1 MRTGAAREIKR
12 EGGPG
17 VIARAA
23 ALVLAVLVL
32 GACAS
37 SSAPAPQLTP
47 VAISDFKMIAGKWSG
62 HLVGLASAR
71 DDGDWV
77 DMMIREDGT
86 YEYGISR
93 TIGVMAGKG
102 TFTLQDGK
110 LLMAGDRGQGSLSL
124 LEGGGTRV
132 LRGSGVVRGM
142 PLTGDLRPAR

>member
-1 MRTGAAREIKR
+1 MKR

-17 VIARAA
+17 VTARAA
-23 ALVLAVLVL
+23 ALVLAMLVL
-32 GACAS
+32 GACA

-47 VAISDFKMIAGKWSG
+47 VAISDFKAIAGKWSG
-62 HLVGLASAR
+62 RLVGLASAR

-77 DMMIREDGT
+77 DMVIREDGT
-86 YEYGISR
+86 YEYGIAR

-102 TFTLQDGK
+102 TFTLQEGK

-132 LRGSGVVRGM
+132 LRGSGVMRGM

>member
-1 MRTGAAREIKR
+1 MSMRAARDVMR
-12 EGGPG
+12 GGGPG
-17 VIARAA
+17 VTGRAA
-23 ALVLAVLVL
+23 PLMLAMLVL

-37 SSAPAPQLTP
+37 SAPAPQLTA
-47 VAISDFKMIAGKWSG
+47 VAVTDFRMIAGKWSG
-62 HLVGLASAR
+62 LVIGLASLR

-77 DMMIREDGT
+77 DMVIREDGT
-86 YEYGISR
+86 YEYGIAR

-102 TFTLQDGK
+102 TFTLQEGK

-132 LRGSGVVRGM
+132 LRGSGVMRGM